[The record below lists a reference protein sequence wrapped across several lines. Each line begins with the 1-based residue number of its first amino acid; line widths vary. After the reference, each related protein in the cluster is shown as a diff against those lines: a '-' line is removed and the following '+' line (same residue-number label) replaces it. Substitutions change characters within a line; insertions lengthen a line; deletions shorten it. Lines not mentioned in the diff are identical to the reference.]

1 MILRGCILAHS
12 QSTGRERSQRVTEAD
27 SEPRNVEE
35 LIYKLNQLREEFERL
50 KKEYENHAH
59 WSYGTGTRTGK
70 SVRGNER
77 D

>member
-1 MILRGCILAHS
+1 M
-12 QSTGRERSQRVTEAD
+12 TEAD